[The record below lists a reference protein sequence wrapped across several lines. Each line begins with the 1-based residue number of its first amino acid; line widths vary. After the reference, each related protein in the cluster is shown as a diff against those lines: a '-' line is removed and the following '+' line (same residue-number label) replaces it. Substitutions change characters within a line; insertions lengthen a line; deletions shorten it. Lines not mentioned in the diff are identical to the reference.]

1 MSVYKSSTH
10 KLLSYFLIAAFV
22 SILVLTILFAI
33 VTNDGLNDEELLPM
47 FLVIALIVGIGNA
60 LFHYITISVDE
71 EEIKFTRFNRVYRT
85 ISMSEPSISSYIVN
99 HYVNGIPAG
108 KSLYVRVFHS
118 NNKQKDYR
126 CSGFSKKQF
135 QNLIG
140 QIYVLRN
147 GEQVVSEPVTPPT
160 DTEELLKVI
169 YDIPKDEL
177 LVKEYRRQTKLWI
190 VFTVIAAVIVIGLY
204 IFLSSSGLDL
214 FSSEMFAPFLM
225 MVGLILLMCIG
236 IPFFTFRKQLNA
248 ISKDIPS
255 RLMVNDTTITI
266 DDDYF
271 QVNQIENIK
280 VTPPKYGNNMN
291 NQKRLIRFHHQGRT
305 YVYFFGYVNPTL
317 PYYENYED
325 LCIHLEEI
333 FRKQNQFIYEI

>member
-1 MSVYKSSTH
+1 MSVYKSSIH
-10 KLLSYFLIAAFV
+10 KLLSYFFIAAMA
-22 SILVLTILFAI
+22 STLVLTVLFAI
-33 VTNDGLNDEELLPM
+33 ISNDGLNDEELLPM
-47 FLVIALIVGIGNA
+47 FLGIAIVAGILNA
-60 LFHYITISVDE
+60 LFHYIVISVDG
-71 EEIKFTRFNRVYRT
+71 EEIKFRRFNRVYRT
-85 ISMSEPSISSYIVN
+85 ISMREPSISSYIVN
-99 HYVNGIPAG
+99 HYVNGIPSG

-118 NNKQKDYR
+118 DNKQMDYR

-140 QIYVLRN
+140 QIYILRN
-147 GEQVVSEPVTPPT
+147 GEQEISEPVTT
-160 DTEELLKVI
+160 SADAEELLKVI

-190 VFTVIAAVIVIGLY
+190 VFTIVSAVIIIGLY
-204 IFLSSSGLDL
+204 VFLSSSGLDL

-225 MVGLILLMCIG
+225 MVGMILLMCIG
-236 IPFFTFRKQLNA
+236 IPFFTFRKQLKA

-255 RLMVNDTTITI
+255 RLLVNDATITI
-266 DDDYF
+266 DDEYF

-280 VTPPKYGNNMN
+280 VTPPKYGNNMH
-291 NQKRLIRFHHQGRT
+291 NQKRSIRFHHQGRT
-305 YVYFFGYVNPTL
+305 YVYFFGYVNPSL

-333 FRKQNQFIYEI
+333 FRKQNQFIYEV